1 MRLSVLA
8 GMLDLRPRGLKALA
22 SVDDFER
29 AAKRKLPR
37 IVSDFVSGGSDSEIT
52 VQKNLAAFRQIEWAP
67 RFLKDVSNRS
77 VTTDVFGQPLQV
89 PVMLS
94 PAGLASLVHRD
105 GELAAAKAAES
116 AGTVFVVSTASSYSL
131 EEISAV
137 TAGRLWFQVYLWKS
151 REVISDLVKRAE
163 KSRYEALVLTVDVP

>member
-52 VQKNLAAFRQIEWAP
+52 VQKNSRKP
-67 RFLKDVSNRS
+67 
-77 VTTDVFGQPLQV
+77 TTRPLLTGIYFFS
-89 PVMLS
+89 M
-94 PAGLASLVHRD
+94 
-105 GELAAAKAAES
+105 
-116 AGTVFVVSTASSYSL
+116 
-131 EEISAV
+131 
-137 TAGRLWFQVYLWKS
+137 
-151 REVISDLVKRAE
+151 
-163 KSRYEALVLTVDVP
+163 ALVLMNLTWFITELSTWQLVSKPM